1 MKKILWLT
9 SWYPNETNPFSGDF
23 IKRQAE
29 AVSVYQPL
37 TILWVGKYEPGSH
50 PHIIDHSNKV
60 HDLGSLKEY
69 ILYFP
74 SYEKTKPVFL
84 KLKSQVAYFQ
94 RHLSFIKQLRGK
106 NELPDLVHVQVAMK
120 AGLIALYLKWKY
132 KIPYVLTEHWTAY
145 YAGAKDSLLKKS
157 FITRYL
163 TRLVL
168 KNAARFL
175 PVSDSLGNQ
184 IHQHWVQIPFQ
195 KIPNVVNTRFFYP
208 SESQMENGFRFIHIS
223 TLLYPKNPE
232 GIIRCFIKLLSQG
245 VHADL
250 VLVGPLNPALQEI
263 IQSSRLPPEKIHC
276 TGEIPY
282 EQVGTELR
290 KSSALV
296 IFSFYENMPCV
307 MLEALCTGI
316 PVIATRVGGIPEVIQ
331 EDNGILINAGD
342 ENALLEAMKDMIS
355 SYHHYDKNK
364 ISQRAVG
371 QFSYETIGKEIIR
384 VYDSVLEKIN

>member
-9 SWYPNETNPFSGDF
+9 SWYPNETDLFNGDF

-37 TILWVGKYEPGSH
+37 TILWVGKYGPETRPD
-50 PHIIDHSNKV
+50 ITDHSNQV
-60 HDLGSLKEY
+60 HESLTLSEY
-69 ILYFP
+69 NLYYP
-74 SYEKTKPVFL
+74 SLEKNKTVFSI
-84 KLKSQVAYFQ
+84 LKSQYAYLK
-94 RHLSFIKQLRGK
+94 RHLDFIKQLRK
-106 NELPDLVHVQVAMK
+106 RNELPGLVHVHVAMK

-132 KIPYVLTEHWTAY
+132 EIPYVLTEHWSGY
-145 YAGAKDSLLKKS
+145 YAGAKDSLFKKS
-157 FITRYL
+157 FITRFC

-184 IHQHWVQIPFQ
+184 IRQHWVEIPFQ

-208 SESQMENGFRFIHIS
+208 PESQEENGFRFIHIS

-232 GIIRCFIKLLSQG
+232 GIIRCFTRLQSG
-245 VHADL
+245 GFHANL
-250 VLVGPLNPALQEI
+250 VLVGPVNPGLHEL
-263 IQSSRLPPEKIHC
+263 IQSTGLASEKIHC

-282 EQVGTELR
+282 EQVGIELR

-296 IFSFYENMPCV
+296 IFSLYENMPCV

-331 EDNGILINAGD
+331 EDNGILIHAGD
-342 ENALLEAMKDMIS
+342 ENELLEAMKDIIRN
-355 SYHHYDKNK
+355 YKNYDKRG
-364 ISQRAVG
+364 ISNRATV
-371 QFSYETIGKEIIR
+371 QFSYETIGEKIIR
-384 VYDSVLEKIN
+384 VYDSVLENK